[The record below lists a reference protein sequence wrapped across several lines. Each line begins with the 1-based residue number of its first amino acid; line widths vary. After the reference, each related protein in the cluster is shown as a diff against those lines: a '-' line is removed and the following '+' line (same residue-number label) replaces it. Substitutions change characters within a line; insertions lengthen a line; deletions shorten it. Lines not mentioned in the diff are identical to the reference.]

1 MTKKK
6 KSSSVK
12 SRSTSSMKRSQKSF
26 LQQNYIIVGLIVLI
40 GIVGFKFL
48 TCSNSY
54 NKITSSSES
63 NYQTANSSPTE
74 AMTPTRAL
82 ANSNPQRNNCPEGFY
97 YFENSTYSLCYPDK
111 LTSYINNNVV
121 DQATG
126 KMDNRV
132 IVISDDKAKSEI
144 SILPSFTAAGGKDN
158 CVTTENVTVSG
169 FPAVRETKKEN
180 VGNDCGK
187 TVSIATKI
195 QTGKALPFWILYQ
208 AYVGGELR
216 FINDYS
222 TIEQSL
228 KIK

>member
-6 KSSSVK
+6 KSSSIK
-12 SRSTSSMKRSQKSF
+12 SNSTSSIKRNKKSF
-26 LQQNYIIVGLIVLI
+26 LQQNFIIIGLIVLI
-40 GIVGFKFL
+40 GIIGFKSL
-48 TCSNSY
+48 TGSNSS
-54 NKITSSSES
+54 NQTTGSNES
-63 NYQTANSSPTE
+63 NYRTANSSPTGE
-74 AMTPTRAL
+74 MTPTRTL

-111 LTSYINNNVV
+111 LIAYINNNVV

-126 KMDNRV
+126 KMDTRV

-169 FPAVRETKKEN
+169 FSAVRETKKEN
-180 VGNDCGK
+180 VGNNCGK
-187 TVSIATKI
+187 TVSIATRVE
-195 QTGKALPFWILYQ
+195 TGKSLPFWILYQ

-216 FINDYS
+216 FINDYP
-222 TIEQSL
+222 TIEQFL